1 MIEAYGASD
10 TGCVRQNNEDRI
22 LLNADLG
29 LFIVADGMGGHSHG
43 ERAAELAI
51 STIEHYVASSC
62 NGADVTWPFGYNFE
76 ISLDSNRLA
85 TAVQLAN
92 GQVWRCSQQAPEF
105 AGMGT
110 TVAAVI
116 VSGERLSMASVGD
129 SRVYLM
135 REGAL
140 EQLTTDDT
148 WISAVGT
155 RGSLSKAQL
164 QNHPMRNFLTQ
175 AAGSKQDLDVHT
187 REVQL
192 REGDSVLICSDGLHS
207 SVEDSIISS
216 VMVER
221 AGDVRSASKELI
233 RVANAAGGLDNVSCI
248 IISYTGEAK

>member
-51 STIEHYVASSC
+51 STIEHYVESSC
-62 NGADVTWPFGYNFE
+62 NGADVTWPFGYNFD
-76 ISLDSNRLA
+76 ISFDSNRLA

-110 TVAAVI
+110 TIAAVI
-116 VSGERLSMASVGD
+116 VSGDHLSMANVGD
-129 SRVYLM
+129 SRVYLL
-135 REGAL
+135 REGNL
-140 EQLTTDDT
+140 EQLTVDDT

-155 RGSLSKAQL
+155 RGSMTKAQI

-175 AAGSKQDLDVHT
+175 AAGSK
-187 REVQL
+187 
-192 REGDSVLICSDGLHS
+192 
-207 SVEDSIISS
+207 
-216 VMVER
+216 
-221 AGDVRSASKELI
+221 
-233 RVANAAGGLDNVSCI
+233 
-248 IISYTGEAK
+248 

>member
-1 MIEAYGASD
+1 MIEANGASD
-10 TGCVRQNNEDRI
+10 TGRVRQNNEDRI
-22 LLNADLG
+22 LLNTELG

-51 STIEHYVASSC
+51 STIEHYVESSC
-62 NGADVTWPFGYNFE
+62 NGADVTWPFGYNFD
-76 ISLDSNRLA
+76 ISFDSNRLA

-116 VSGERLSMASVGD
+116 VSGDHLSMANVGD
-129 SRVYLM
+129 SRVYLL
-135 REGAL
+135 RKGNL
-140 EQLTTDDT
+140 EQLTVDDT

-155 RGSLSKAQL
+155 RGSMTKAQI

-187 REVQL
+187 KELQL
-192 REGDSVLICSDGLHS
+192 LHRDLVLICSDGLHS
-207 SVEDSIISS
+207 IVEDSTIASILGS
-216 VMVER
+216 
-221 AGDVRSASKELI
+221 APDARSASKDLI
-233 RVANAAGGLDNVSCI
+233 RTANGAGGLDNVSCI
-248 IISYTGEAK
+248 VISYTGEAS